1 MVLYNL
7 VKMLHILFIVTGLGA
22 NITYGFWQGLA
33 GNDPE
38 RNSIILRGVKF
49 LDDRVANPAYLLA
62 LGTGLIMAGWHWS
75 YTTHWI
81 VAAIIIYVIAVPV
94 VAFMFYSPAL
104 TRQIEALERDGIG
117 SPAYRQA
124 NIRATALGI
133 GLFIPILAILYL
145 MVAKPS
151 LG

>member
-1 MVLYNL
+1 VLYNL

-38 RNSIILRGVKF
+38 RASFVLRGVKF

-62 LGTGLIMAGWHWS
+62 LATGLTMAYWHWS

-81 VAAIIIYVIAVPV
+81 AAAIILYVVAVPF
-94 VAFMFYSPAL
+94 VAFMLYSPAL
-104 TRQIEALERDGIG
+104 ARQIEVLEHDGIA
-117 SPAYRQA
+117 SPAYRRA
-124 NIRATALGI
+124 NIRATVLGI
-133 GLFIPILAILYL
+133 ALFLPLLAILFL
-145 MVAKPS
+145 MVAKPK

>member
-1 MVLYNL
+1 VLYNL

-38 RNSIILRGVKF
+38 RASFVLRGVKF

-62 LGTGLIMAGWHWS
+62 LATGLTMAYWHWS

-81 VAAIIIYVIAVPV
+81 AAAIILYVVAVPF
-94 VAFMFYSPAL
+94 VAFMLYSPAL
-104 TRQIEALERDGIG
+104 ARQIEVLERDGIA
-117 SPAYRQA
+117 SPAYRRA

-133 GLFIPILAILYL
+133 ALFLPLLAILFL
-145 MVAKPS
+145 MVAKPK